1 MTEILE
7 EPIILV
13 ADDEPEALAHLT
25 AQPWPGEVRQLQ
37 NVLARGAILTR
48 GQIIS
53 DGLHQ

>member
-25 AQPWPGEVRQLQ
+25 AQPWPGDVRQLQ